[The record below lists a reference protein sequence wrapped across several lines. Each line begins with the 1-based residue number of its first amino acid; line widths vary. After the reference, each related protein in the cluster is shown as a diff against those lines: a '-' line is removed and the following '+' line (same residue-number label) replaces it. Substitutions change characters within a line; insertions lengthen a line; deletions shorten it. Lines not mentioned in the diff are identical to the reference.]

1 MLDLAATLRGQ
12 SKSDVVRDLLFDGLK
27 RMADPKEVQK
37 LLEEEERKL
46 NEATNRLLNAPAVR
60 QRLMVMG
67 LEPAGGM
74 PDALARHLDAEIRKW
89 APVVK
94 ASGAKVD

>member
-1 MLDLAATLRGQ
+1 MPAPVKESALVSIRCSAELNDRLDLAATMRGQ

-46 NEATNRLLNAPAVR
+46 NEATDQLRSMLSQN
-60 QRLMVMG
+60 
-67 LEPAGGM
+67 
-74 PDALARHLDAEIRKW
+74 
-89 APVVK
+89 
-94 ASGAKVD
+94 